1 MAKKKKS
8 ANIPSIII
16 TAIAVLLAAA
26 AVIFLIYTVREREQQ
41 QQPQPVETTTTAP
54 QIPQELV
61 DEAQQAAYELLPK
74 NYKVYQYL
82 TMGMSHEEEPYGNLP
97 EDGYYTCVNSDFAS
111 FEEFSDYVKSIFTE
125 KAADKLLTDPFG
137 FGPVYGVDDKGGLGL
152 SQDYEK
158 AEQSGL
164 SWADVQFVCTVEN
177 EVKCSIEITLKDADD
192 KDVKKEVDM
201 ILENGEWRLT
211 DMVG

>member
-1 MAKKKKS
+1 MAKKKKN
-8 ANIPSIII
+8 ANIPSIVI
-16 TAIAVLLAAA
+16 TAVAVLLAAA
-26 AVIFLIYTVREREQQ
+26 AIIFLIYTVKTREQPQ
-41 QQPQPVETTTTAP
+41 QPVETTTPAP
-54 QIPQELV
+54 QIPQELI

-111 FEEFSDYVKSIFTE
+111 FGEFSDYVKSIFTE
-125 KAADKLLTDPFG
+125 KSADKLLTDPFG
-137 FGPVYGVDDKGGLGL
+137 FGPIYGVDDKGGLGL
-152 SQDYEK
+152 SPNFEK

-177 EVKCSIEITLKDADD
+177 EVKCTIEITLKDADN
-192 KDVKKEVDM
+192 KDVKKEVGM